1 MRVTGRDAARFLEKM
16 TVVDTQALA
25 PGMASL
31 SLLML
36 ETGGIKD
43 DCIITKVSDNEFFV
57 VLNAGCKMTD
67 LAHIAQYKGNMDVG
81 VFYSESNSLIAI
93 QGPKSQHL
101 LEMVLSLKRGA
112 LNPMPFMTANFNH
125 RYDGVPIIV
134 SRCGYTGEDGF
145 EVSVPNDKIEHFM
158 EALMEPNDE
167 SDGTPI
173 G

>member
-1 MRVTGRDAARFLEKM
+1 
-16 TVVDTQALA
+16 
-25 PGMASL
+25 
-31 SLLML
+31 
-36 ETGGIKD
+36 
-43 DCIITKVSDNEFFV
+43 
-57 VLNAGCKMTD
+57 MTD

-112 LNPMPFMTANFNH
+112 LNQMPFMTANFNH
-125 RYDGVPIIV
+125 HYDGVPIIV